1 MRLIISLTLDRP
13 DLPVDYRPMFLSL
26 IKKGLSEYSE
36 LSFNK
41 LYKDKDP
48 IIKPFTFCVNLSKPA
63 FENSIIKLADNN
75 VSLIISTYDY
85 EYFILLYNSLLIQK
99 LKPHPVAFNNSIQIL
114 SIKTAFIEPI
124 SRNEITIKLRSP
136 LVVREHN
143 ESDNTD
149 KYLDYSSENFKNKLK
164 ELVIAEGERLGFN
177 SVFYESFEIEE
188 IDPKRTVVT
197 SFGCKINSSLGV
209 FRIKGDPMLLNY
221 LYCAGIGS
229 RRSQGFG
236 MFDIVG

>member
-1 MRLIISLTLDRP
+1 MRLIISLTLDKP

-26 IKKGLSEYSE
+26 IKKGLNEYSE
-36 LSFNK
+36 SSFIK
-41 LYKDKDP
+41 IYGGRDP
-48 IIKPFTFCVNLSKPA
+48 VIKPFTFCVNLTKPV
-63 FENSIIKLADNN
+63 FDKSIIRLADNN
-75 VSLIISTYDY
+75 ISLIISTYDY
-85 EYFILLYNSLLIQK
+85 EYFILLYNSLLTQK
-99 LKPHPVAFNNSIQIL
+99 LKPHPVAFNNSIKVL
-114 SIKTAFIEPI
+114 SIKTQFTEPI
-124 SRNEITIKLRSP
+124 SKSDITVKFRSP

-149 KYLDYSSENFKNKLK
+149 KYLDYSNDNFKNKLK

-177 SVFYESFEIEE
+177 RVFYESFEIEG

-197 SFGCKINSSLGV
+197 SFGGKINSSFGV

-236 MFDIVG
+236 MFDVVG